1 MSESKVR
8 QKVWSGFVSFFM
20 GVGSTFRIA
29 CLVIYLGILV
39 FEGVKFADEVW
50 NGEIQPSV
58 AAYKESMRAEVAGQA
73 AELEKVKPF
82 TLLDVMYTTL
92 EGTKCDWL
100 FHCVEIQVQT
110 VMWHGAAIP
119 KAQDVQPILVPGDSF
134 PIPTAHTIRG
144 TPHALKAMVVSI
156 GKAGFWAV
164 LMFAA
169 CTVLWVALWVWM
181 MRTDHVIHPYLPYL
195 MIVCTPLAITVMV
208 WCVQWVGQLML
219 TWIGWWPVTLAAYV
233 AAWSG
238 AIAVIVGLPHAW
250 KTPHELHE
258 AVEGLRKI

>member
-1 MSESKVR
+1 MSEGKVR
-8 QKVWSGFVSFFM
+8 QKVWSRFVSLFM

-29 CLVIYLGILV
+29 CLVIYLVFLV
-39 FEGVKFADEVW
+39 GEGVKFAGEVRR
-50 NGEIQPSV
+50 GEIQPSV
-58 AAYKESMRAEVAGQA
+58 AAYKESMRAAVARQA

-82 TLLDVMYTTL
+82 ILLDVMYTTL
-92 EGTKCDWL
+92 EGTKCDWR
-100 FHCVEIQVQT
+100 FHCVEIPVQWI
-110 VMWHGAAIP
+110 MWNGQLIQ
-119 KAQDVQPILVPGDSF
+119 KAQPAPAILVPGDAF
-134 PIPTAHTIRG
+134 PIPTAHTICG
-144 TPHALKAMVVSI
+144 MPHALKAMVVSI

-169 CTVLWVALWVWM
+169 CTALWIALWVWM
-181 MRTDHVIHPYLPYL
+181 MRSNHVIHPYLPYL

-208 WCVQWVGQLML
+208 WCVQWVGQLVL

-238 AIAVIVGLPHAW
+238 AIAVIVALPHAW